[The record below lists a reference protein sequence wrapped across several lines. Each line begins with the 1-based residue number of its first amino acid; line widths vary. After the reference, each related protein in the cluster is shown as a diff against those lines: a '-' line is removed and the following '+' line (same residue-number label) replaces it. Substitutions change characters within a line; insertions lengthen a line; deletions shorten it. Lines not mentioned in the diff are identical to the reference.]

1 MGRPRKY
8 TTEEERREA
17 NSASKRDYY
26 YKNRRQIQKRRK
38 IHRLSHAGPNYKT
51 RSLPD
56 AEHIIEEPTLEERH
70 WHLES
75 PVALIDVVLSDVQE
89 LRQQVG
95 DLERQMDKAF
105 AGGPDAQACSKLF
118 DRLSGLAEDLENA
131 KNYCSQGLEKLHTGG
146 FQRIIEWRDYQ
157 GVKVYFALWII
168 SDYLLI
174 IFGFPVFQFSLR
186 LTGSETTILYGL
198 ISTLRSWLRLCLDS
212 VTMLF
217 FALRME
223 LRQEYMTL
231 RIRINKLITFRNG
244 AQMRKVKNKP
254 GPSSCSHNE
263 AFSNFKAWGGEN
275 FLMPD
280 LSIIREIK
288 EAMGGDELLAFKSAE
303 FSGQAQA
310 AYDTLTKYHPVDDGE
325 CLGCVY
331 GYACY

>member
-56 AEHIIEEPTLEERH
+56 AEHIIEEPTLEERQQQEQIAQQKKLQMDRFR
-70 WHLES
+70 LERRFTKVTGNLGRGMLPMLVQLALGKS
-75 PVALIDVVLSDVQE
+75 QAAQGVALIDAVLSDVQE

-157 GVKVYFALWII
+157 V
-168 SDYLLI
+168 
-174 IFGFPVFQFSLR
+174 
-186 LTGSETTILYGL
+186 
-198 ISTLRSWLRLCLDS
+198 
-212 VTMLF
+212 
-217 FALRME
+217 
-223 LRQEYMTL
+223 
-231 RIRINKLITFRNG
+231 N
-244 AQMRKVKNKP
+244 
-254 GPSSCSHNE
+254 
-263 AFSNFKAWGGEN
+263 
-275 FLMPD
+275 
-280 LSIIREIK
+280 
-288 EAMGGDELLAFKSAE
+288 
-303 FSGQAQA
+303 
-310 AYDTLTKYHPVDDGE
+310 
-325 CLGCVY
+325 
-331 GYACY
+331 